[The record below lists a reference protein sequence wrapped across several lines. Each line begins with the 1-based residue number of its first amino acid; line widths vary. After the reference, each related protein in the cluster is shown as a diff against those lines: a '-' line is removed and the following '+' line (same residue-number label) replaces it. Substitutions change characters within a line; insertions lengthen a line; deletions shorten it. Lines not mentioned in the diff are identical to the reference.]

1 MGETG
6 LSDGDGI
13 IAAFAAIAL
22 GVFVGV
28 PLLIRLVVKTFKLD
42 I

>member
-1 MGETG
+1 MT
-6 LSDGDGI
+6 DTDGI